1 MEMCMT
7 IAAPRPL
14 SAASKINSDLKRSHG
29 LLPLRHSLKFVVRA
43 VATSVAESSEDR
55 GAADGSDEIA
65 QTSGQG
71 SFRLEPTRK
80 LKEKRSSQWSTG
92 TSPGEY
98 GGPPLQTGLRKMWGG
113 DEADPLTETGE
124 YIWKKNWQPYVE
136 TPPSEMVPPPAAEK
150 EPESGFLSLNRAIAL
165 DSMDVDLSKELM
177 RPSKATL
184 ERQVREARN
193 NEITERQN
201 SKDESPKWR
210 FAPTKREEI
219 RWTSARKATT
229 GGMEKMARELGR
241 RQVDP
246 VVAAE
251 TERKKYLKLKQDLQ
265 ILTLAIGGLGAAGA
279 YFAYSPEVAGSYGA
293 GLIGALAYVR
303 MLGNSVDSIGARDT
317 GTAAR
322 GALGQPR
329 LLVPVVLV
337 MFYNRW
343 NALLVPEYHLM
354 SLQLIPMLVG
364 FFTYKAATLVETFR
378 EVLPKQAEEDL

>member
-1 MEMCMT
+1 MCTT
-7 IAAPRPL
+7 IAACRL
-14 SAASKINSDLKRSHG
+14 ISAHSINGTFKKGSG
-29 LLPLRHSLKFVVRA
+29 LLPLRNSSKFLVRA
-43 VATSVAESSEDR
+43 VATPIAETPEDR
-55 GAADGSDEIA
+55 EAGDSNEIA

-80 LKEKRSSQWSTG
+80 LREQRSSQWSTG

-113 DEADPLTETGE
+113 GEADPLTETGE
-124 YIWKKNWQPYVE
+124 YIWQKNWQPYVE
-136 TPPSEMVPPPAAEK
+136 VPPSEIVPPPAAKK
-150 EPESGFLSLNRAIAL
+150 EPDSGFLSLNRAIAL
-165 DSMDVDLSKELM
+165 DSLDVDLSKELM
-177 RPSKATL
+177 QPSKTTL

-193 NEITERQN
+193 AEIAERQN
-201 SKDESPKWR
+201 TKDEGIKWR

-229 GGMEKMARELGR
+229 GGMEKMAREVGR
-241 RQVDP
+241 KQVDP
-246 VVAAE
+246 AVAAE
-251 TERKKYLKLKQDLQ
+251 VERKKYLKLKQDLQ
-265 ILTLAIGGLGAAGA
+265 IITLAIGGMGAAGA

-303 MLGNSVDSIGARDT
+303 MLGNSIDSIGARDT

-337 MFYNRW
+337 MLYNRW
-343 NALLVPEYHLM
+343 NTLLVPQYDIM
-354 SLQLIPMLVG
+354 SLQLIPMLIG
-364 FFTYKAATLVETFR
+364 FFTYKAATLVETFK
-378 EVLPKQAEEDL
+378 EVLPQQGQEDL